1 MTLKRKASFSLIA
14 SPNAA
19 GTVPGEFTS
28 IDETPKYLNSR
39 TRKRFRDNRPDDE
52 IVYRKCLAQSPQL
65 CFPYPRTDPQ
75 LTGVENTLR
84 WLFSAQQQP
93 HPDPPADEDTSTEP
107 LPLPETID
115 PRQQTLHRFF
125 QPAQPSS
132 FRSRAIETSAM
143 KNSDRI
149 SVENSILSRHV
160 LDMDSAGSSVTSDT
174 NSSNVRVRD
183 GDIDSEMGVANG

>member
-1 MTLKRKASFSLIA
+1 MALKRKASFSLIA

-19 GTVPGEFTS
+19 DTVPGEFTS

-52 IVYRKCLAQSPQL
+52 IVYQ
-65 CFPYPRTDPQ
+65 
-75 LTGVENTLR
+75 NTLR
-84 WLFSAQQQP
+84 WLFSAQQLP

-132 FRSRAIETSAM
+132 FRSKAIETLAM
-143 KNSDRI
+143 KNNDRI
-149 SVENSILSRHV
+149 PVENSILSRHV
-160 LDMDSAGSSVTSDT
+160 FDMNSAGSSVTSDT
-174 NSSNVRVRD
+174 NSSNARVRD
-183 GDIDSEMGVANG
+183 GDMDSDMGVANG